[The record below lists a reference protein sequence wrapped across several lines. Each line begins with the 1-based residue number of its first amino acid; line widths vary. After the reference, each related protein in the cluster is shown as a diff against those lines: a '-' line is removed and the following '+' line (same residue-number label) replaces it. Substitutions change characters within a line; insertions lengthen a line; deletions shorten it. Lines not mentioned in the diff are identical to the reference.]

1 MKKLLALLL
10 LFGIVGCTSTTFNP
24 PASQWQNTDDRG
36 LCFTYY
42 SNYGSGRNNDFK
54 LMNYTRI
61 INEIDRR
68 NLNCRAFSEFSS
80 KKDWMRNWV
89 SSNAG
94 NSSINMQSL
103 VDGINTF
110 NPNHPTFIS
119 NFEDSYKSYALPK
132 AQARVASSLFIGD
145 GSFHHGGDAFSNQ
158 TQVNEHVLNECER
171 IFSEKCLISKQG
183 NIDVWAVNQK
193 NYKTDLAQQ
202 NINQEREKKLAV
214 IKALKE
220 RCVTYGFTGDNNIA
234 ACVQREAQHD
244 YDIEQKEYELK
255 LAQYQL
261 RAQQNQNQLLA
272 QQSQPQV
279 APEVPWY
286 LQALEAVA
294 LGLAEGIEDAY
305 KQKALIQ
312 TMDARYAKKDI
323 YRYCRPNC

>member
-42 SNYGSGRNNDFK
+42 SNYGSARNNDFK

-94 NSSINMQSL
+94 NSSIKIL
-103 VDGINTF
+103 DVR
-110 NPNHPTFIS
+110 
-119 NFEDSYKSYALPK
+119 
-132 AQARVASSLFIGD
+132 QARLDSQSTYETSVAKRIHKGAVSESLRYSEDECLNMLSTDI
-145 GSFHHGGDAFSNQ
+145 DAYLTCIDNHKKFSRQ
-158 TQVNEHVLNECER
+158 ELNVQ
-171 IFSEKCLISKQG
+171 F
-183 NIDVWAVNQK
+183 
-193 NYKTDLAQQ
+193 
-202 NINQEREKKLAV
+202 RENKKLKEQKEQQKFAV

-294 LGLAEGIEDAY
+294 LGLAEGIEEGY